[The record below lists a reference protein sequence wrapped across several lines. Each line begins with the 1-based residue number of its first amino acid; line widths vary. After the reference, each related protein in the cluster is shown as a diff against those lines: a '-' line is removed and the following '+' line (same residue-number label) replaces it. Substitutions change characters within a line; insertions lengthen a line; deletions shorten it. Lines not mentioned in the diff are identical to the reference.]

1 MTNHGPV
8 FTCQSPDDAHALDDI
23 PVAARQGKLD
33 AMCPTCH
40 GRGQWNREIYGHG
53 RTIRQPCD
61 HCLGLGWLETG
72 DDAIPV
78 PDIVVG
84 PNGRPRWISRL
95 IPASELQHHGPGSLL
110 K

>member
-1 MTNHGPV
+1 MSNHGPLL
-8 FTCQSPDDAHALDDI
+8 TGLGPDDAHALDDI
-23 PVAARQGKLD
+23 PVRPREGDLD
-33 AMCPTCH
+33 AICPTCH

-53 RTIRQPCD
+53 RTIRQACD

-72 DDAIPV
+72 DDLIPV

-84 PNGRPRWISRL
+84 PNGCPKWISRMVT
-95 IPASELQHHGPGSLL
+95 AGEQGHYGRASLL